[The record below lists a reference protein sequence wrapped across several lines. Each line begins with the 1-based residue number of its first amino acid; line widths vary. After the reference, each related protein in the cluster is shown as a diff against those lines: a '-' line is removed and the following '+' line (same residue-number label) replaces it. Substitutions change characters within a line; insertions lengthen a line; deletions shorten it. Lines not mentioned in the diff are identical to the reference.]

1 MKETETTSSAS
12 EEINEFNG
20 YELYNTGMK
29 SIPTLLYPLLQATGL
44 ASVVGESDSGKSTFL
59 RQLAICIALNQ
70 KEFLG
75 FELNGRTNKVIY
87 VSTEDDPDSIRCTL
101 KQQVDSI
108 LFDNKNAD
116 KKSLENIKFIFDT
129 HNLLENLKGKL
140 KQDPVDL
147 IIVDAF
153 ADVFDKE
160 INSNTQVRA
169 FLNTYDQMAKAN
181 KCLIIF
187 LHHTT
192 KTGSQKA
199 PSKNSIIGSQGFEAK
214 MRVVLQLIPEKGKM
228 IPAKLIVLKANFLNS
243 DDKSNGYNLEM
254 SDKLIFKKVST
265 YKRTDE
271 NNRESKPHTKS
282 IPRSK
287 DPNILRQI
295 KKFKA
300 AGLTDRAIALK
311 LEEQGID
318 ISKSTVNSIVLEN
331 GFSATIPSKE

>member
-1 MKETETTSSAS
+1 MSSMR
-12 EEINEFNG
+12 

-44 ASVVGESDSGKSTFL
+44 AAVVGESDSGKSTFL

-187 LHHTT
+187 LHHLT
-192 KTGSQKA
+192 KTGSLKS
-199 PSKNSIIGSQGFEAK
+199 PSKNNIIGSQGFEAK
-214 MRVVLQLIPEKGKM
+214 MRVVLQLSPEKD
-228 IPAKLIVLKANFLNS
+228 KLEKVNLLVIKANFLKPKYKNLVFS
-243 DDKSNGYNLEM
+243 LEKSGNLV
-254 SDKLIFKKVST
+254 FKKVGV
-265 YKRTDE
+265 YKRKKEIDHK
-271 NNRESKPHTKS
+271 SKSHTKS

-331 GFSATIPSKE
+331 GFTATIPSKE